1 MYSKQNKN
9 PNKQKKKPHQKTPTT
24 QKLEFELGH
33 AQTPN
38 KTTKHHFPELP

>member
-9 PNKQKKKPHQKTPTT
+9 SNKQKNPHQKTPTT

-33 AQTPN
+33 AQT
-38 KTTKHHFPELP
+38 LQ